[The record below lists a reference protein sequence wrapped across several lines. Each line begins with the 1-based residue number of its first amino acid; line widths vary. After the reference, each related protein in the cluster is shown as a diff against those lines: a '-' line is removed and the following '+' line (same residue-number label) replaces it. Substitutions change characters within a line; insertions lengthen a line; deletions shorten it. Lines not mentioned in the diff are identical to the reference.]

1 MSKSVEIFLLTLCT
15 FECIISEKER
25 RETMSDINEN
35 ILLKIYEEVKDTKEQ
50 LKVLPEIKMQV
61 AKIPIME
68 KQLEIIM
75 TKEIPEIKEQVAKIP
90 IIEKQL
96 EEIPKMKKQLEE
108 IPKIKKQLEKIP
120 LIEKQLEEIPKI
132 KKQLEKIPLIE
143 KQLEEIP
150 KIKKQLEEIPKMKKQ
165 LEEIPKM
172 KKQLEEIPKMKKQ
185 LEEIPGMKEQIAII
199 PKILLEIQDM
209 KQEIRRIS
217 GSVARIEVEHGEK
230 LVALFDAFKVNSEK
244 IEEQNKRIAKCEEQI
259 TEQGNQIFIINSKIG
274 NL

>member
-1 MSKSVEIFLLTLCT
+1 MSVSKYVEIFLLTLCT

-25 RETMSDINEN
+25 REAMSDINEN

-50 LKVLPEIKMQV
+50 LKVLPEIKKQV
-61 AKIPIME
+61 AKIPLIE
-68 KQLEIIM
+68 KQLE
-75 TKEIPEIKEQVAKIP
+75 KIP
-90 IIEKQL
+90 LIEKQL

-108 IPKIKKQLEKIP
+108 IPEMKKQLEKIP
-120 LIEKQLEEIPKI
+120 LIE
-132 KKQLEKIPLIE
+132 
-143 KQLEEIP
+143 
-150 KIKKQLEEIPKMKKQ
+150 KQLEEIPKMKKQ

-244 IEEQNKRIAKCEEQI
+244 IEEQNKRIAKCEDQI
-259 TEQGNQIFIINSKIG
+259 AEQGNQIFIINSKIG

>member
-1 MSKSVEIFLLTLCT
+1 MSVSKYVEIFLLTLCT

-25 RETMSDINEN
+25 REAMSDINEN

-50 LKVLPEIKMQV
+50 LKVLPEIKKQV
-61 AKIPIME
+61 AKIP
-68 KQLEIIM
+68 L
-75 TKEIPEIKEQVAKIP
+75 
-90 IIEKQL
+90 IEKQL

-108 IPKIKKQLEKIP
+108 IPEMKKQLEKIP
-120 LIEKQLEEIPKI
+120 LIE
-132 KKQLEKIPLIE
+132 
-143 KQLEEIP
+143 
-150 KIKKQLEEIPKMKKQ
+150 KQLEEIPKMKKQ

-244 IEEQNKRIAKCEEQI
+244 IEEQNKRIAKCEDQI
-259 TEQGNQIFIINSKIG
+259 AEQGNQIFIINSKIG